1 MNTPMNTAS
10 DTSTS
15 ASGEMKPLV
24 YVMAGGTGGHV
35 IPALAVARGM
45 AEKGY
50 AIRWLGTA
58 AGIEARLV
66 PEAGFPVDWLEIGG
80 LRGKNMLTRLLTPWR
95 LMRAVYVAR
104 AYFVRHKPALVLGLG
119 GYASGPGGLAAR
131 WLGIPLVIHEQ
142 NAIAGLT
149 NRVLARIA
157 NQTLAAYLNAFP
169 RTPRAFTVVGNPVRS
184 EIVSMPGVAQRQIGS
199 RGPVRVLV
207 LGGSL
212 GAKALN
218 DTVPSALSRV
228 SQQLPISVWHQ
239 TGAKNLEST
248 QINYKQCKW
257 ADGSDYRVAP
267 FIDDMAE
274 AYAWADFVIARAGA
288 LTVAEISVAGIG
300 ALFVPFPHAVDDHQ
314 THNAEPLVQSGAALL
329 MQQRDMNVERLVDSL
344 IPVLSDPDRL
354 RDMALAARDRALPK
368 ATETMVRICIETM
381 KKQHKAV
388 SHD

>member
-1 MNTPMNTAS
+1 MT
-10 DTSTS
+10 
-15 ASGEMKPLV
+15 GQEKPLV

-35 IPALAVARGM
+35 IPALAVARGL

-50 AIRWLGTA
+50 AIRWLGTT

-66 PEAGFPVDWLEIGG
+66 PEAGFPIDWLKIGG
-80 LRGKNMLTRLLTPWR
+80 LRGKNLLTRLLTPWR
-95 LMRAVYVAR
+95 LIRAVFAAR
-104 AYFVRHKPALVLGLG
+104 KYFARNKPALVLGLG
-119 GYASGPGGLAAR
+119 GYAAGPGGLAAR

-157 NQTLAAYLNAFP
+157 NQTLAAYLTAFP
-169 RTPRAFTVVGNPVRS
+169 HPPHNFTVVGNPVRP
-184 EIVSMPGVAQRQIGS
+184 EIVGMPGVAQRQIGQ

-228 SQQLPISVWHQ
+228 SQQVPIAVWHQ

-248 QINYKQCKW
+248 QTNYTQCKW
-257 ADGSDYRVAP
+257 AEGSEYRVVP
-267 FIDDMAE
+267 FIDDMAQ

-314 THNAEPLVQSGAALL
+314 TYNAEPLVQSGAALL
-329 MQQRDMNVERLVDSL
+329 MQQRDMTVERVVDSL

-354 RDMALAARDRALPK
+354 QEMAQAARDRALPK
-368 ATETMVRICIETM
+368 ATETAVRICIETM
-381 KKQHKAV
+381 NNKAAAN
-388 SHD
+388 D

>member
-1 MNTPMNTAS
+1 MI
-10 DTSTS
+10 
-15 ASGEMKPLV
+15 GQEKPLV

-35 IPALAVARGM
+35 IPALAVARGL

-50 AIRWLGTA
+50 AIRWLGTT
-58 AGIEARLV
+58 AGIEVRLV
-66 PEAGFPVDWLEIGG
+66 PEAGIPIDWLKIGG
-80 LRGKNMLTRLLTPWR
+80 LRGKNLLTRLLTPWR
-95 LMRAVYVAR
+95 LIRAVFVAR
-104 AYFVRHKPALVLGLG
+104 KYFARNKPALVLGLG
-119 GYASGPGGLAAR
+119 GYAAGPGGLAAR

-157 NQTLAAYLNAFP
+157 NQTLAAYLTAFP
-169 RTPRAFTVVGNPVRS
+169 HPPHNFTVVGNPVRP
-184 EIVSMPGVAQRQIGS
+184 EIVGMPGVAQRQIGQ

-228 SQQLPISVWHQ
+228 SQQVPIAVWHQ

-248 QINYKQCKW
+248 RTNYTQCKW
-257 ADGSDYRVAP
+257 AEGSEYRVVP
-267 FIDDMAE
+267 FIDDMAQ

-314 THNAEPLVQSGAALL
+314 TYNAESLVQSGAALL
-329 MQQRDMNVERLVDSL
+329 MQQRDMTVERLVDSL
-344 IPVLSDPDRL
+344 VPVLGDPDRL
-354 RDMALAARDRALPK
+354 QEMAQAARDRALPK
-368 ATETMVRICIETM
+368 ATETAVRICIETM
-381 KKQHKAV
+381 NNKAAAN
-388 SHD
+388 D

>member
-1 MNTPMNTAS
+1 MNMPM
-10 DTSTS
+10 DTVIDPSTR
-15 ASGEMKPLV
+15 AAGEMKPLV

-35 IPALAVARGM
+35 IPALAVARGL

-58 AGIEARLV
+58 SGIEARLV
-66 PEAGFPVDWLEIGG
+66 PEAGFPIDWLKIGG
-80 LRGKNMLTRLLTPWR
+80 LRGKNLLTRLLTPWR
-95 LMRAVYVAR
+95 LMRAVYVTR
-104 AYFVRHKPALVLGLG
+104 AYFVRHKPVLVLGLG

-131 WLGIPLVIHEQ
+131 WLGIPLIIHEQ

-169 RTPRAFTVVGNPVRS
+169 RTPKHFTVVGNPVRP
-184 EIVSMPGVAQRQIGS
+184 EIVRLPGVTQRQVGS
-199 RGPVRVLV
+199 RRPVRVLV

-218 DTVPSALSRV
+218 DTLPSALSRV
-228 SQQLPISVWHQ
+228 SQKLPICVWHQ
-239 TGAKNLEST
+239 TGAKNIESALT
-248 QINYKQCKW
+248 NYKQCKW
-257 ADGSDYRVAP
+257 TEGSDYRVVP

-300 ALFVPFPHAVDDHQ
+300 ALFVPFPYAVDDHQ
-314 THNAEPLVQSGAALL
+314 THNAEPLVQAGAALL
-329 MQQRDMNVERLVDSL
+329 IQQRDMTVERLVDAL
-344 IPVLSDPDRL
+344 IPVLSDPDQL
-354 RDMALAARDRALPK
+354 REMARAARARALPK

-381 KKQHKAV
+381 NKQHEAV

>member
-1 MNTPMNTAS
+1 MSTVTNTTMNT
-10 DTSTS
+10 DIGTST
-15 ASGEMKPLV
+15 EMKPLV

-35 IPALAVARGM
+35 IPALAVARGL

-50 AIRWLGTA
+50 AIRWLGTTS
-58 AGIEARLV
+58 GIEARLV
-66 PEAGFPVDWLEIGG
+66 PEAGFPIDWLEIGG
-80 LRGKNMLTRLLTPWR
+80 VRGKNMLTRLLTPWR
-95 LMRAVYVAR
+95 LLRAVYAAR
-104 AYFVRHKPALVLGLG
+104 AYFVRHKPALVMGLG

-169 RTPRAFTVVGNPVRS
+169 SAPRAFTVVGNPVRP
-184 EIVSMPGVAQRQIGS
+184 EIVAMPGVAQRQIGG

-218 DTVPSALSRV
+218 DTMPSALSRV

-239 TGAKNLEST
+239 TGTKNLESA
-248 QINYKQCKW
+248 QANYAQCKW
-257 ADGSDYRVAP
+257 TDGSDYRVVP

-274 AYAWADFVIARAGA
+274 AYAWADFVVARSGA

-329 MQQRDMNVERLVDSL
+329 MQQRDMNVERLVDVL
-344 IPVLSDPDRL
+344 VPVLSDPDRL
-354 RDMALAARDRALPK
+354 REMASAARERALPK

-381 KKQHKAV
+381 KKQHKAA